1 MSLFE
6 RIQNKIL
13 IEQSTGST
21 GEQKKKQQRRKGADF
36 SDTSSRTGGMKGGS
50 NDPIKQKAE
59 AEYIKYTD
67 DLARKRGI
75 TGKNP
80 GKKLEKEVDIGLK
93 KQDGTIGKR
102 TPSKGYAQ
110 GEPFQG
116 NTNVKD
122 PTGRYPAS
130 GRSTLKGRQR
140 YQFDVAKTSRKD
152 AAKARLV
159 TRIQKVEDP
168 FFADKSGRQDV
179 KKITKYVDD
188 ITKNQKLSKAT
199 GKKSTLFKTLKA
211 YTDAKNPTIK
221 GASGGKIPMP
231 EGPKRDAQ
239 IKKNLK
245 ALDDK
250 IARQAKLP
258 KGTYIPKGGVFPK
271 STFPTDVK
279 GKPQILK
286 GIKDKKTGKIIPPKN
301 VKVSDKLS
309 VPFEPK
315 ETNIQFKSDKL
326 DLDYGKRFA
335 QRDGLTAAERKR
347 KLQKLKRD
355 LNIKNPTITSPVTG
369 GQIPATATNL
379 KKYNLPPLKKT
390 RVKAP
395 NYDELKRKNKK
406 IVKKMKNIVKS
417 KPSTSGLYDPFKTK
431 IPVLPKTTPIVTPP
445 KLDPITQPLTDPLKK
460 TRTLKKIKIKAPPK
474 TGTFKKIMK
483 FAGKN
488 RNPILKG
495 LAYTAGGAYLL
506 SRLGKTDNAPKNNKS
521 LIGGTSNY
529 ITKVKPVDATFTLA
543 GKGGD
548 GYRPAGMKK

>member
-6 RIQNKIL
+6 KIKNKRTSL
-13 IEQSTGST
+13 QEVTKKDDKPLKDRVNKGS
-21 GEQKKKQQRRKGADF
+21 G
-36 SDTSSRTGGMKGGS
+36 SRTTRIGG

-80 GKKLEKEVDIGLK
+80 GKKLEKQVDTGLK
-93 KQDGTIGKR
+93 KQDGIIGKR
-102 TPSKGYAQ
+102 TPNKGYAQ

-130 GRSTLKGRQR
+130 GKSTLQGRQR
-140 YQFDVAKTSRKD
+140 YQFDIAKTSRKD

-168 FFADKSGRQDV
+168 FFADKSGKQDV

-221 GASGGKIPMP
+221 GASGGKLPMP

-239 IKKNLK
+239 IKKNLQ

-271 STFPTDVK
+271 SD
-279 GKPQILK
+279 
-286 GIKDKKTGKIIPPKN
+286 IKTRKTSN
-301 VKVSDKLS
+301 KLS

-315 ETNIQFKSDKL
+315 ETNIQYKADKL

-335 QRDGLTAAERKR
+335 QRDGLTDAERKR
-347 KLQKLKRD
+347 KLKKLQRD
-355 LNIKNPTITSPVTG
+355 LNIKNPTITSPKTG
-369 GQIPATATNL
+369 GQLPATKANLRKYGFLDSGFKKQNFKKTFTSSGSGGQKSFSIPKTKPTSRFGRMMSAL
-379 KKYNLPPLKKT
+379 KKNPKTAAAALAIGTGVYLYNQGKKKPKGIIPP
-390 RVKAP
+390 VA
-395 NYDELKRKNKK
+395 
-406 IVKKMKNIVKS
+406 
-417 KPSTSGLYDPFKTK
+417 GGGKTK
-431 IPVLPKTTPIVTPP
+431 SV
-445 KLDPITQPLTDPLKK
+445 
-460 TRTLKKIKIKAPPK
+460 
-474 TGTFKKIMK
+474 GTADI
-483 FAGKN
+483 N
-488 RNPILKG
+488 
-495 LAYTAGGAYLL
+495 
-506 SRLGKTDNAPKNNKS
+506 
-521 LIGGTSNY
+521 
-529 ITKVKPVDATFTLA
+529 FTLG
-543 GKGGD
+543 GKGGY
-548 GYRPAGMKK
+548 GGSAGRTSKGAD

>member
-6 RIQNKIL
+6 KIKNKRTSL
-13 IEQSTGST
+13 QEKATKDETPLKDRVNKGS
-21 GEQKKKQQRRKGADF
+21 G
-36 SDTSSRTGGMKGGS
+36 SRTTRVGGKI
-50 NDPIKQKAE
+50 DPIKQKAE
-59 AEYIKYTD
+59 AEYVKYTD

-140 YQFDVAKTSRKD
+140 YQFDVTKTSRKD
-152 AAKARLV
+152 AAKDRLV
-159 TRIQKVEDP
+159 TRIRNVEDP
-168 FFADKSGRQDV
+168 FFADKGGRQDV

-199 GKKSTLFKTLKA
+199 GKKSTLFKTLKS
-211 YTDAKNPTIK
+211 YTDAKNPTVQ
-221 GASGGKIPMP
+221 GGGKPARFVKGKDGVVRQYGGGKVPMP
-231 EGPKRDAQ
+231 DGPKRDAQ

-271 STFPTDVK
+271 STFPTDAK

-286 GIKDKKTGKIIPPKN
+286 GIKDKKTGKITPPTK

-315 ETNIQFKSDKL
+315 ETNIQYKADKL
-326 DLDYGKRFA
+326 DLDYGKRFS
-335 QRDGLTAAERKR
+335 QRDTLTAAERKR
-347 KLQKLKRD
+347 KLQKLKTD
-355 LNIKNPTITSPVTG
+355 LNIKNPTITSPLTG
-369 GQIPATATNL
+369 GRIPATAANL
-379 KKYNLPPLKKT
+379 KKFNLPPLTKT
-390 RVKAP
+390 KSFKTP
-395 NYDELKRKNKK
+395 PL
-406 IVKKMKNIVKS
+406 S
-417 KPSTSGLYDPFKTK
+417 KPLYQKSGIISP
-431 IPVLPKTTPIVTPP
+431 
-445 KLDPITQPLTDPLKK
+445 
-460 TRTLKKIKIKAPPK
+460 KKIKM
-474 TGTFKKIMK
+474 GTPLRNRFKSRSAVGTTLAL
-483 FAGKN
+483 AG
-488 RNPILKG
+488 
-495 LAYTAGGAYLL
+495 AAYLL
-506 SRLGKTDNAPKNNKS
+506 TKGNKPKPKNNNNKPIILPPGQKIIS
-521 LIGGTSNY
+521 TGQSG
-529 ITKVKPVDATFTLA
+529 VKFNLA
-543 GKGGD
+543 GPGGGRLKLPNASD
-548 GYRPAGMKK
+548 PSK

>member
-6 RIQNKIL
+6 KIKNKRTSL
-13 IEQSTGST
+13 QEVTKKDDKPLKDRVNKGS
-21 GEQKKKQQRRKGADF
+21 G
-36 SDTSSRTGGMKGGS
+36 SRTTRIGG

-80 GKKLEKEVDIGLK
+80 GKKLEKQVDTGLK

-102 TPSKGYAQ
+102 TPNKGYAQ

-130 GRSTLKGRQR
+130 GKSTLQGRQR
-140 YQFDVAKTSRKD
+140 YQFDIAKTSRKD

-168 FFADKSGRQDV
+168 YFADKSGRQDV

-199 GKKSTLFKTLKA
+199 GKKSTLFKTLKS

-221 GASGGKIPMP
+221 GASGGKLPMP

-239 IKKNLK
+239 IKKNLQ

-271 STFPTDVK
+271 SD
-279 GKPQILK
+279 
-286 GIKDKKTGKIIPPKN
+286 IKTRKTSN
-301 VKVSDKLS
+301 KLS

-335 QRDGLTAAERKR
+335 QRDGLTDAERKR
-347 KLQKLKRD
+347 KLKKLQRD
-355 LNIKNPTITSPVTG
+355 LNIKNPTITSPKTG
-369 GQIPATATNL
+369 GQLPATKANL
-379 KKYNLPPLKKT
+379 RKYGFLDGNFKKQNYKKT
-390 RVKAP
+390 FTSSGSGSQKSFSMGQSRFKKLTSKIKMPRTQTLRKVGKYALGAYVLNQVLNPGGGGAP
-395 NYDELKRKNKK
+395 
-406 IVKKMKNIVKS
+406 
-417 KPSTSGLYDPFKTK
+417 
-431 IPVLPKTTPIVTPP
+431 IPPP
-445 KLDPITQPLTDPLKK
+445 KKEKLT
-460 TRTLKKIKIKAPPK
+460 
-474 TGTFKKIMK
+474 GV
-483 FAGKN
+483 
-488 RNPILKG
+488 
-495 LAYTAGGAYLL
+495 
-506 SRLGKTDNAPKNNKS
+506 
-521 LIGGTSNY
+521 
-529 ITKVKPVDATFTLA
+529 KVKDFKFNLA
-543 GKGGD
+543 GPGGD
-548 GYRPAGMKK
+548 GYKPAGMIKK

>member
-6 RIQNKIL
+6 KIKNKRTSL
-13 IEQSTGST
+13 QEQQTKDERPLKDRVNKGS
-21 GEQKKKQQRRKGADF
+21 G
-36 SDTSSRTGGMKGGS
+36 SRTTRVGG

-221 GASGGKIPMP
+221 GTSGGKLPMP

-239 IKKNLK
+239 IKKNLQ

-250 IARQAKLP
+250 IARKSKLP

-271 STFPTDVK
+271 SD
-279 GKPQILK
+279 
-286 GIKDKKTGKIIPPKN
+286 IKTKKT
-301 VKVSDKLS
+301 SYKLS

-406 IVKKMKNIVKS
+406 IVKKLKNIVKS
-417 KPSTSGLYDPFKTK
+417 KPSTSGLYDPLKTK
-431 IPVLPKTTPIVTPP
+431 IPNLEPLKPLRTFIKPSITKTATKSKGLLPKLLGAVRKKPKGALGVGLLALGAYGAIKNRIKTKTPAPNKN
-445 KLDPITQPLTDPLKK
+445 KLLPGGLGNRETVIDPLDV
-460 TRTLKKIKIKAPPK
+460 TYKIV
-474 TGTFKKIMK
+474 GN
-483 FAGKN
+483 KN
-488 RNPILKG
+488 R
-495 LAYTAGGAYLL
+495 
-506 SRLGKTDNAPKNNKS
+506 
-521 LIGGTSNY
+521 
-529 ITKVKPVDATFTLA
+529 
-543 GKGGD
+543 
-548 GYRPAGMKK
+548 

>member
-6 RIQNKIL
+6 KIKNKRTSL
-13 IEQSTGST
+13 QEVTKKDDKPLKDRVNKGS
-21 GEQKKKQQRRKGADF
+21 G
-36 SDTSSRTGGMKGGS
+36 SRTTRIGG

-80 GKKLEKEVDIGLK
+80 GKKLEKQVDTGLK

-102 TPSKGYAQ
+102 TPNKGYAQ

-116 NTNVKD
+116 NTNVRDK
-122 PTGRYPAS
+122 TGRYPAS
-130 GRSTLKGRQR
+130 GKSTLQGRQR
-140 YQFDVAKTSRKD
+140 YQFDIAKTSRKD

-159 TRIQKVEDP
+159 TRIKNVEDP
-168 FFADKSGRQDV
+168 YFADKGGRQDV

-199 GKKSTLFKTLKA
+199 GKKSTLFKTLKS

-221 GASGGKIPMP
+221 GASGGKLPMP

-239 IKKNLK
+239 IKKNLQ

-271 STFPTDVK
+271 SD
-279 GKPQILK
+279 
-286 GIKDKKTGKIIPPKN
+286 IKTRKTSN
-301 VKVSDKLS
+301 KLS

-335 QRDGLTAAERKR
+335 QRDGLTDAERKR
-347 KLQKLKRD
+347 KLKKLQRD
-355 LNIKNPTITSPVTG
+355 LNIKNPTITSPKTG
-369 GQIPATATNL
+369 GQLPATKTNL
-379 KKYNLPPLKKT
+379 KKYGFMKEPRKIKKIFTSSGSGSQKSFSIPKTKPTSRFGRMMSALKKN
-390 RVKAP
+390 P
-395 NYDELKRKNKK
+395 
-406 IVKKMKNIVKS
+406 
-417 KPSTSGLYDPFKTK
+417 
-431 IPVLPKTTPIVTPP
+431 
-445 KLDPITQPLTDPLKK
+445 
-460 TRTLKKIKIKAPPK
+460 RTAAAALAI
-474 TGTFKKIMK
+474 GT
-483 FAGKN
+483 
-488 RNPILKG
+488 
-495 LAYTAGGAYLL
+495 GAYLYNK
-506 SRLGKTDNAPKNNKS
+506 GKNSPKGIVPPVAGGGRKIKS
-521 LIGGTSNY
+521 ASSADI
-529 ITKVKPVDATFTLA
+529 KFTLGGSGYGTKA
-543 GKGGD
+543 GRTSKGAD
-548 GYRPAGMKK
+548 

>member
-1 MSLFE
+1 MSQFE
-6 RIQNKIL
+6 SIDRALKKGRLELQEIKKEMGSGSGNSKTKDEIPLKDRVNKG
-13 IEQSTGST
+13 TGS
-21 GEQKKKQQRRKGADF
+21 
-36 SDTSSRTGGMKGGS
+36 RTTRIGSS

-140 YQFDVAKTSRKD
+140 YQFDVTKTSRKD
-152 AAKARLV
+152 AAKDRLV
-159 TRIQKVEDP
+159 TRIRNVEDP
-168 FFADKSGRQDV
+168 FFADKGGRQDV

-199 GKKSTLFKTLKA
+199 GKKSTLFKTLKS

-271 STFPTDVK
+271 STFPTDAK

-286 GIKDKKTGKIIPPKN
+286 GIKDKKTGKIKPPTK

-335 QRDGLTAAERKR
+335 QRDGLTDAERKR
-347 KLQKLKRD
+347 KLKKLQRD
-355 LNIKNPTITSPVTG
+355 LNIKNPTITSPKTG
-369 GQIPATATNL
+369 GQLPATKANL
-379 KKYNLPPLKKT
+379 KKYGFIPSPTATPLKEPRKIKKILTTKTPAYNPYKATKATSRFGRVLTALKKNPKTALAAAAIGTGLYLYNKGKNPPKGIVLPPVGKKPIIGAKGT
-390 RVKAP
+390 RIDLTLSGKPINPSA
-395 NYDELKRKNKK
+395 NK
-406 IVKKMKNIVKS
+406 
-417 KPSTSGLYDPFKTK
+417 
-431 IPVLPKTTPIVTPP
+431 
-445 KLDPITQPLTDPLKK
+445 
-460 TRTLKKIKIKAPPK
+460 
-474 TGTFKKIMK
+474 
-483 FAGKN
+483 
-488 RNPILKG
+488 
-495 LAYTAGGAYLL
+495 
-506 SRLGKTDNAPKNNKS
+506 
-521 LIGGTSNY
+521 
-529 ITKVKPVDATFTLA
+529 
-543 GKGGD
+543 
-548 GYRPAGMKK
+548 

>member
-6 RIQNKIL
+6 RIKNKRYELVEAQDQQNRNRRSNRN
-13 IEQSTGST
+13 QSGPNYS
-21 GEQKKKQQRRKGADF
+21 E
-36 SDTSSRTGGMKGGS
+36 TSNRTGGMKGGS

-221 GASGGKIPMP
+221 GASGGKLPMP

-239 IKKNLK
+239 IKKNLQ

-271 STFPTDVK
+271 STFPTDAK

-379 KKYNLPPLKKT
+379 KKYNLPPLTKT
-390 RVKAP
+390 RVK
-395 NYDELKRKNKK
+395 
-406 IVKKMKNIVKS
+406 
-417 KPSTSGLYDPFKTK
+417 
-431 IPVLPKTTPIVTPP
+431 
-445 KLDPITQPLTDPLKK
+445 
-460 TRTLKKIKIKAPPK
+460 
-474 TGTFKKIMK
+474 TGTFNTKGKTFKSPK
-483 FAGKN
+483 FKPRTSTAAKLGKY
-488 RNPILKG
+488 
-495 LAYTAGGAYLL
+495 AFGAYIA
-506 SRLGKTDNAPKNNKS
+506 SQIFGGGKGPGIFPPKDNRTEIK
-521 LIGGTSNY
+521 
-529 ITKVKPVDATFTLA
+529 A

-548 GYRPAGMKK
+548 INFTLAGSKANR